1 MATVIVSDRQEALR
15 LGYEATDWSNPIAF
29 EDYEFSLKDWDVQLI
44 QRDGENIGAVY
55 KKDGEVHVSILPKW
69 RKRWATAGVLRD
81 LFRRG
86 TWTRVTDGNDH
97 MFGILERLGFS
108 RCEDGAMRRQ
118 GNGHCNRNH
127 WGRSSWSRRINS

>member
-29 EDYEFSLKDWDVQLI
+29 EDYEFSLKDWNVQLI

-69 RKRWATAGVLRD
+69 RKRWATKGLINE
-81 LFRRG
+81 LFG
-86 TWTRVTDGNDH
+86 GKVTTKVAPGH
-97 MFGILERLGFS
+97 EYMHGILARLGFVLN
-108 RCEDGAMRRQ
+108 EDQIFAKG
-118 GNGHCNRNH
+118 
-127 WGRSSWSRRINS
+127 

>member
-15 LGYEATDWSNPIAF
+15 LGYEATDWSNPIDF

-69 RKRWATAGVLRD
+69 RKRWATKGLINE
-81 LFRRG
+81 LFG
-86 TWTRVTDGNDH
+86 GKVTTKVAPGH
-97 MFGILERLGFS
+97 EYMHGILARLGFVLN
-108 RCEDGAMRRQ
+108 EDQIFAKG
-118 GNGHCNRNH
+118 
-127 WGRSSWSRRINS
+127 